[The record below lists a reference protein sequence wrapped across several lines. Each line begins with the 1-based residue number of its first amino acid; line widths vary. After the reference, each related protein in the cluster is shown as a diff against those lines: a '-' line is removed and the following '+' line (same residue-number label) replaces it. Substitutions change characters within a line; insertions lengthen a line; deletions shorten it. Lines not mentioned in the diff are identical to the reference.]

1 MTATQSL
8 FRPLTGLAVA
18 GLLAGCAAAGSAP
31 PTPSSMPLGVSRMQ
45 SLARPIEPA
54 KCKKD
59 HGVSV
64 TPCSVS
70 LSASE
75 PTATVTT
82 KGPKGSVFT
91 YNDKKCSAEGVATV
105 SGSGDS
111 YLVSWGDESGSCT
124 VVFTDKISGKKVGTA
139 KLSVTNTI

>member
-1 MTATQSL
+1 MTVTQSL
-8 FRPLTGLAVA
+8 LRPLTAIAVA
-18 GLLAGCAAAGSAP
+18 GLLGGCAAAGSAP
-31 PTPSSMPLGVSRMQ
+31 PTSSSMPLGVSRIQ
-45 SLARPIEPA
+45 SLASPIEPA

-82 KGPKGSVFT
+82 KGPTGGVFSF
-91 YNDKKCSAEGVATV
+91 NDKTCSAEGIATV
-105 SGSGDS
+105 SGSGNS
-111 YLVSWGDESGSCT
+111 YLVTWGDESGSCKVT
-124 VVFTDKISGKKVGTA
+124 FTDKVGGKKVGTA
-139 KLSVTNTI
+139 KLSVTNSF